1 MASTRFTEPWAC
13 RGRAGGRRHWTL
25 PLLGLL
31 GLSLVSILDPGSARG
46 DALARIRAA
55 GVLRWGGDVQGGEPY
70 VFLDPQ
76 DPARQTGFEV
86 ELAQALA
93 AELGVRA
100 EFAQN
105 AWPTLAAALDRGDFD
120 IILNGWEDTPARRAT
135 QSLTRPYYRYGERL
149 TVRRGTPAFTLADLR
164 GRRVATLAS
173 TYAHLLLDRVG
184 AHVLLYEGA
193 EEPYLD
199 LLAGRVEAVLLDD
212 LIAERYAVSHP
223 ELVSLGDVA
232 VGGYVMAARKSEPEL
247 ARALDGALDRVE
259 ARGELTRILD
269 RWCLWNARQRPACAA
284 RSGAEAPLGAPGA
297 QDPAGSL
304 AKTLA
309 RPLGG
314 QGVLFLR
321 GAAVTALVSIAA
333 MALAVPLGM
342 LLGLGRL
349 YGSRLV
355 SFGATAYVELWRG
368 TPVLLQLYVLYFGL
382 APLVHL
388 NALTAAILGLGMNYA
403 AYEAEVYRGALQ
415 SLPIGQSE
423 AALALGLSRWQT
435 IRYVLLPQAVRH
447 ALPAVTNDFVA
458 LLKDSSLVSVIT
470 VVELTKQ
477 MTITAV
483 DVRSW
488 AVPGAAC
495 AGLYFAMSW
504 PLSRLARHLE
514 RRLGG

>member
-1 MASTRFTEPWAC
+1 MTSAGSVAPGSC
-13 RGRAGGRRHWTL
+13 HHRAVRRSRC
-25 PLLGLL
+25 PLYLLWLLSLGL
-31 GLSLVSILDPGSARG
+31 VSVLDPGSARG
-46 DALARIRAA
+46 DALARIRKA

-70 VFLDPQ
+70 VFLDPK
-76 DPARQTGFEV
+76 DPDRQTGFEV
-86 ELAQALA
+86 ELVQALA
-93 AELGVRA
+93 TDLGVRA
-100 EFAQN
+100 EFVQN
-105 AWPTLAAALDRGDFD
+105 DWPTLASTLDRGDFD

-135 QSLTRPYYRYGERL
+135 QSLTRPYYHYGERL

-173 TYAHLLLDRVG
+173 TYAHHLLDRVG
-184 AHVLLYEGA
+184 AQVLLYEGA

-232 VGGYVMAARKSEPEL
+232 VGGYVIAARKSEPEL
-247 ARALDGALDRVE
+247 ARALDGALARLE

-284 RSGAEAPLGAPGA
+284 RSGADVSLGEPGPQKSADSPTPL
-297 QDPAGSL
+297 
-304 AKTLA
+304 TT
-309 RPLGG
+309 PLGG

-321 GAAVTALVSIAA
+321 GAVVTAFVSLAA
-333 MALAVPLGM
+333 MALAIPLGM

-349 YGSRLV
+349 YGSRPV
-355 SFGATAYVELWRG
+355 SLGVTAYVELWRG

-388 NALTAAILGLGMNYA
+388 DALTAAILGLGMNYA

-423 AALALGLSRWQT
+423 AGLALGLSRWQT

-447 ALPAVTNDFVA
+447 ALPSVTNDFVA

-488 AVPGAAC
+488 ALPGAAC

-504 PLSRLARHLE
+504 PLSRLAGYLE
-514 RRLGG
+514 RRLAG

>member
-1 MASTRFTEPWAC
+1 VSRSRCLW
-13 RGRAGGRRHWTL
+13 
-25 PLLGLL
+25 LLLCL
-31 GLSLVSILDPGSARG
+31 ALVPASARG

-55 GVLRWGGDVQGGEPY
+55 GVLRWGGDIQGGEPY

-76 DPARQTGFEV
+76 DPSRLVGFEV
-86 ELAQALA
+86 ELAEAIA
-93 AELGVRA
+93 ADLGVRA
-100 EFAQN
+100 EFVQN
-105 AWPTLAAALDRGDFD
+105 SWPTLAAVLDRGDFD
-120 IILNGWEDTPARRAT
+120 IILNGWEDTPARRAA
-135 QSLTRPYYRYGERL
+135 QSLTRPYYYYGERL
-149 TVRRGTPAFTLADLR
+149 TVRRGTPALVLGDLR

-184 AHVLLYEGA
+184 AHVLLYEGT

-212 LIAERYAVSHP
+212 IIAERYAASRP

-232 VGGYVMAARKSEPEL
+232 SGGYVMAARKSEPEL
-247 ARALDGALDRVE
+247 ARALDGILNRLE
-259 ARGELTRILD
+259 ERGELARILG
-269 RWCLWNARQRPACAA
+269 RWCLWNARQHPACAA
-284 RSGAEAPLGAPGA
+284 RSGSDTLLATPGGGEQAGPLN
-297 QDPAGSL
+297 
-304 AKTLA
+304 

-314 QGVLFLR
+314 QGILFLR
-321 GAAVTALVSIAA
+321 GAAVTAFVSLAA
-333 MALAVPLGM
+333 MCLAIPLGM

-349 YGSRLV
+349 YGSRPVAL
-355 SFGATAYVELWRG
+355 GATAYVELWRG

-382 APLVHL
+382 APLIHL
-388 NALTAAILGLGMNYA
+388 DALTAAILGLGMNYA

-415 SLPIGQSE
+415 ALPVGQSE
-423 AALALGLSRWQT
+423 AALSLGLSRWQA

-488 AVPGAAC
+488 AWPGVAC
-495 AGLYFAMSW
+495 AALYFAMSW
-504 PLSRLARHLE
+504 PLSRLARYLE
-514 RRLGG
+514 QRLGG

>member
-1 MASTRFTEPWAC
+1 VNRS
-13 RGRAGGRRHWTL
+13 RRPRYL
-25 PLLGLL
+25 SCLFGLV
-31 GLSLVSILDPGSARG
+31 LVSLLAPGSARG

-76 DPARQTGFEV
+76 DPSHQTGFEV

-184 AHVLLYEGA
+184 AQVLLYEGA

-212 LIAERYAVSHP
+212 LIAERYAARHP

-232 VGGYVMAARKSEPEL
+232 LGGYVMAARKAEPEL
-247 ARALDGALDRVE
+247 ARALDAALARIE

-269 RWCLWNARQRPACAA
+269 RWCLSNARQRPACAA
-284 RSGAEAPLGAPGA
+284 RSGADAAPGA
-297 QDPAGSL
+297 PEARDAAGSPAGPS
-304 AKTLA
+304 AGSSA
-309 RPLGG
+309 GPLGG
-314 QGVLFLR
+314 QGFLFLR
-321 GAAVTALVSIAA
+321 GAAVTALVSLAA
-333 MALAVPLGM
+333 MALAVPFGM
-342 LLGLGRL
+342 LLAIGRL
-349 YGSRLV
+349 YGSRPV
-355 SFGATAYVELWRG
+355 SLGATAYVELWRG

-382 APLVHL
+382 APLIHL
-388 NALTAAILGLGMNYA
+388 DALTAAILGLGMNYA

-423 AALALGLSRWQT
+423 AALALGLSRWQA

-504 PLSRLARHLE
+504 PLSRLAGRLE

>member
-1 MASTRFTEPWAC
+1 MAAGSC
-13 RGRAGGRRHWTL
+13 HHRAVNRSRCPL
-25 PLLGLL
+25 SVLCLLGLV
-31 GLSLVSILDPGSARG
+31 LVSVLGPGSARG
-46 DALARIRAA
+46 DALARIREA
-55 GVLRWGGDVQGGEPY
+55 GILRWGGDVQGGEPY

-184 AHVLLYEGA
+184 AQVLLYEGA

-199 LLAGRVEAVLLDD
+199 LLAGRAEAVLLDD

-232 VGGYVMAARKSEPEL
+232 VGGYVIAARKSEPEL
-247 ARALDGALDRVE
+247 ARALDAALDRIE
-259 ARGELTRILD
+259 ARGELSRILD

-284 RSGAEAPLGAPGA
+284 RSGAEASLGVPGTRGPASSLESPLANP
-297 QDPAGSL
+297 
-304 AKTLA
+304 LA

-321 GAAVTALVSIAA
+321 GAAVTAFVSLAA
-333 MALAVPLGM
+333 MALAIPLGM
-342 LLGLGRL
+342 LLSLGRL
-349 YGSRLV
+349 YGSRPV
-355 SFGATAYVELWRG
+355 SLGATAYVELWRG

-388 NALTAAILGLGMNYA
+388 DALTAAILGLGMNYA

-423 AALALGLSRWQT
+423 AALALGLSRWQA

-514 RRLGG
+514 RRLAG